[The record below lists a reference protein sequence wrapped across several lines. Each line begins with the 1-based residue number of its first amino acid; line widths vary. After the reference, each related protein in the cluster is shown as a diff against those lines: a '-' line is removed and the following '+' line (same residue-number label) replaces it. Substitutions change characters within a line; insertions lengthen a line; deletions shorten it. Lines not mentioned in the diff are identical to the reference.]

1 MDTSLNLP
9 LVSIIVPVYNTAS
22 YLRRSLDSILSQTY
36 THWEAIIV
44 DDGSTDGSGAICDE
58 YAGRDARFRVIHR
71 SNSGVAATRNAGLD
85 AAAGEYLG
93 FVDSDDWIE
102 PDMFRSMVTAIL
114 KRRADIAT
122 CNVRIVYPNK
132 TTVKKSTDELRV
144 VDRDEA
150 IGMIYEDK
158 QLRSFLW
165 DKLFRRS
172 LFTVRFPEGRIY
184 EDMIV
189 MLKLFA
195 GAERIVMLPGVYY
208 NYRMRTSSIV
218 HAMDLDNRQ
227 QLVEALDQSFGQMMG
242 MRVRGWNTKRK
253 KRTYYRRIIR
263 ICREVVSQCPNNEA
277 RKRFLRFVKK
287 KIESATFAQMI
298 KLKPQYMLW
307 GYVLKYVPSWFGN
320 AVGLTHLPGKGRK
333 KLF

>member
-1 MDTSLNLP
+1 MESRTNP
-9 LVSIIVPVYNTAS
+9 LISIIVPVYNTAA
-22 YLRRSLDSILSQTY
+22 YLRRCLDSILSQTY
-36 THWEAIIV
+36 GHWEAILV
-44 DDGSTDGSGAICDE
+44 DDGSTDGSGAICEE
-58 YAGRDARFRVIHR
+58 YASRDSRFQVTHR
-71 SNSGVAATRNAGLD
+71 PNSGVAATRNAGLD
-85 AAAGEYLG
+85 AATGEYIG

-102 PDMFRSMVTAIL
+102 PDMFRSMVMAIL
-114 KRRADIAT
+114 SRRADIAT

-132 TTVKKSTDELRV
+132 TAIKKSTEEFRV

-184 EDMIV
+184 EDIIV

-195 GAERIVMLPGVYY
+195 GAKRIVMLPEVFY

-227 QLVEALDQSFGQMMG
+227 QLVEALDQSFGQMME
-242 MRVRGWNTKRK
+242 MRVRGWNAKRK

-277 RKRFLRFVKK
+277 RKKFLRFVKE
-287 KIESATFAQMI
+287 KIDSATFAQMI
-298 KLKPQYMLW
+298 KLKPQYLLW

-320 AVGLTHLPGKGRK
+320 AVGLTRFPVKARK